1 MEPETPPGTG
11 SRCVRA
17 SASRTNG
24 SPCQQREP
32 GCPMQE
38 LRLLLLGSSGAGKS
52 ATGNTILGKTVFVS
66 SCSGQMVTKRCER
79 MSGATGERKVVVIDT
94 PDLFSSLSCAEDKR
108 CNIEHCLE
116 LSAPSLHA
124 LLLVI
129 PIGHYKVE
137 DKEAVRGIHEL
148 FGAKAK
154 RYIIIVFTR
163 EDDLEDVSLQD
174 YIEGEECLT
183 ELVENYGGRYCALN
197 NKASEEERAH
207 QVKGLLCQ
215 VQNLVDENGGPYIVN
230 FRNEGSGFLDC
241 VNEATS
247 QKEDKPHGQE
257 EKALQAPGCKP
268 EPGPSKLKV
277 LLVGKRGA
285 GKSTAGNHLLGKRQ
299 FETKFSE
306 ESVTQRFVSGS
317 RMWREKK
324 VVILDTPDISSSKDI
339 RAELQRHDFGRPH
352 AFLLVTPLGSFAEKD
367 EAVLDTIRGSFGDK
381 FVQYLVILLTR
392 KEDLGDQDV
401 EMFLKNR
408 NQALY
413 KLIKACKDR
422 FCVFNYRVTGEEEEH
437 QVDKLLETVES
448 MVQQNGGK
456 PCSFRGE
463 DALSIVLVGSSGTG
477 KSATGNTILGNLDF
491 CSQFQAQPVTQTCQS
506 SKRMWGRLQVVVV
519 DTPSLCL
526 MTGAEGRRFP
536 LEEEVGRCL
545 SCCEEGNKV
554 LVLVFQ
560 LGRFTQEDQRAVK
573 DLESIFGEEVLQYTI
588 VLFTRKEDL
597 ESGDLRDYVQ
607 NTDNRTLKNIINKCG
622 GRVCAF
628 NNRETGQAREN
639 QAVELLKM
647 ANELIKSHGGQG
659 YPHKWE
665 KVSKIIKNAQE
676 KPKPTNLLKNL
687 KDILS

>member
-1 MEPETPPGTG
+1 MEPATLPGTG
-11 SRCVRA
+11 S
-17 SASRTNG
+17 SRTSR

-66 SCSGQMVTKRCER
+66 RCSGQMVTKVCQR
-79 MSGATGERKVVVIDT
+79 MSGATGEGKVVVIDT
-94 PDLFSSLSCAEDKR
+94 PDLFSSLSCAKDKQY
-108 CNIEHCLE
+108 NIECCLE

-129 PIGHYKVE
+129 PIGRYEVE
-137 DKEAVRGIHEL
+137 DQQAVRGIHEL
-148 FGAKAK
+148 FGAEAK

-163 EDDLEDVSLQD
+163 EDDLEDGSLQD
-174 YIEGEECLT
+174 YIKGEEYLA
-183 ELVENYGGRYCALN
+183 ELVENHGGRYCALN
-197 NKASEEERAH
+197 NKASEEERAR
-207 QVKGLLCQ
+207 QVRGLLCQ
-215 VQNLVDENGGPYIVN
+215 VQRLVDENGGPYIVN

-257 EKALQAPGCKP
+257 EEQLQAPGCEP
-268 EPGPSKLKV
+268 SPGPSELKV
-277 LLVGKRGA
+277 LLVGRRGA
-285 GKSTAGNHLLGKRQ
+285 GKSTVGNCLLGKRE

-317 RMWREKK
+317 RIWRERN
-324 VVILDTPDISSSKDI
+324 VVILDTPDISSSKGI
-339 RAELQRHDFGRPH
+339 KVELQRHAFGRPH

-367 EAVLDTIRGSFGDK
+367 EAVLDAIRRSFGEK
-381 FVQYLVILLTR
+381 FVQYLIILLTR
-392 KEDLGDQDV
+392 KEDLGDQDLH
-401 EMFLKNR
+401 MFLKNR
-408 NQALY
+408 NKALY
-413 KLIKACKDR
+413 KLIKECKDR
-422 FCVFNYRVTGEEEEH
+422 FCVFNYRVTGEEEQH

-448 MVQQNGGK
+448 MVQHNGGR

-463 DALSIVLVGSSGTG
+463 DALSIVLVGRSGTG
-477 KSATGNTILGNLDF
+477 KSATGNTILGNPDF
-491 CSQFQAQPVTQTCQS
+491 RSQFQAQPVTQTCQS

-519 DTPSLCL
+519 DTPLLCL
-526 MTGAEGRRFP
+526 MTSAEEGPFP
-536 LEEEVGRCL
+536 LEEEVRRCL

-560 LGRFTQEDQRAVK
+560 LGRFTPEDKRAVQ
-573 DLESIFGEEVLQYTI
+573 DLENIFGEEVLKYTI

-607 NTDNRTLKNIINKCG
+607 NTDNKTLKNIIKRCG

-647 ANELIKSHGGQG
+647 ADELIKSHGGEG
-659 YPHKWE
+659 YPHEWE

-676 KPKPTNLLKNL
+676 KPKSTNLLKNL
-687 KDILS
+687 KEILS

>member
-1 MEPETPPGTG
+1 MEPATLPGTG
-11 SRCVRA
+11 P
-17 SASRTNG
+17 RTDR

-66 SCSGQMVTKRCER
+66 RCSGQMVTKVCQK
-79 MSGATGERKVVVIDT
+79 MSEATGEGKVVVIDT
-94 PDLFSSLSCAEDKR
+94 PDLFSSLSCAKDKPY
-108 CNIEHCLE
+108 NIKRCLE

-129 PIGHYKVE
+129 PIGRYEVE
-137 DKEAVRGIHEL
+137 DQQAVRGIHEL
-148 FGAKAK
+148 FGAEAK

-163 EDDLEDVSLQD
+163 EDDLEDDSLQD
-174 YIEGEECLT
+174 YIKGEEYLA
-183 ELVENYGGRYCALN
+183 ELVENHGGRYCALN
-197 NKASEEERAH
+197 NKASEEERAR
-207 QVKGLLCQ
+207 QVRGLLCQ
-215 VQNLVDENGGPYIVN
+215 VQRLVDENGGPYIVN

-257 EKALQAPGCKP
+257 EKQLQAPGCEP
-268 EPGPSKLKV
+268 NPGPSELKV

-285 GKSTAGNHLLGKRQ
+285 GKSTAGNCLLGKRE

-317 RMWREKK
+317 RIWRERN
-324 VVILDTPDISSSKDI
+324 VVILDTPDISSLKGFK
-339 RAELQRHDFGRPH
+339 AELQRHAFGRPH

-367 EAVLDTIRGSFGDK
+367 EAVLDTIRRSFGKK
-381 FVQYLVILLTR
+381 FVQYLIILLTR
-392 KEDLGDQDV
+392 KEDLGDQDLH
-401 EMFLKNR
+401 MFLKNR
-408 NQALY
+408 NKALY
-413 KLIKACKDR
+413 KLIKECKDR
-422 FCVFNYRVTGEEEEH
+422 FCIFNYRVTGEEEQH

-448 MVQQNGGK
+448 MVQQNGGR
-456 PCSFRGE
+456 PCSFKGE
-463 DALSIVLVGSSGTG
+463 DALSIILVGRSGTG
-477 KSATGNTILGNLDF
+477 KSATGNTILGNPDF
-491 CSQFQAQPVTQTCQS
+491 CSRFQAQPVTQTCQS

-519 DTPSLCL
+519 DTPVLCL
-526 MTGAEGRRFP
+526 MTSAEEGPFP
-536 LEEEVGRCL
+536 LEEEVRRCL

-560 LGRFTQEDQRAVK
+560 LGRFTPEDKRAVK
-573 DLESIFGEEVLQYTI
+573 DLENIFGEEVLKYTI

-607 NTDNRTLKNIINKCG
+607 NTDNKTLKNIIKRCG

-639 QAVELLKM
+639 QAVELLNM
-647 ANELIKSHGGQG
+647 ADELIKSHGGEG
-659 YPHKWE
+659 YPHEWE

-687 KDILS
+687 KEILS